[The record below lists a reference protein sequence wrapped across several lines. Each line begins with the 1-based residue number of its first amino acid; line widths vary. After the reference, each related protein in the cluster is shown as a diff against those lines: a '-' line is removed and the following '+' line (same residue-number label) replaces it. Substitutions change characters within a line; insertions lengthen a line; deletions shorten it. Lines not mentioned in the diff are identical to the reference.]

1 MARPENI
8 FITDSIQIKTTP
20 EEIFGFLTGI
30 VDDETYRAW
39 HREDHVSF
47 QWLEGEP
54 WAVGSIARAGEY
66 MHGKVHTLK
75 FVVTDVE
82 PNKRIVYAPV
92 SRLLRKFTPYNEFLI
107 EQDGDGCLFTATVTY
122 SLGRIG
128 RALFGKLIDKGM
140 FGAKRHMKEEG
151 ENLKALLEKKK

>member
-1 MARPENI
+1 MALLEDV
-8 FITDSIQIKTTP
+8 FITDSIRIKTTP
-20 EEIFGFLTGI
+20 EEIFSFLTGI

-39 HREDHVSF
+39 HRDDHVSF
-47 QWLEGEP
+47 RWLEGEP

-107 EQDGDGCLFTATVTY
+107 EKDRDGCLFTASVTY
-122 SLGRIG
+122 RLGRIG
-128 RALFGKLIDKGM
+128 NALFVKFIDKGM
-140 FGAKRHMKEEG
+140 AGVKRHMKEEG
-151 ENLKALLEKKK
+151 ENLKALLESGK

>member
-1 MARPENI
+1 MALRENI
-8 FITDSIQIKTTP
+8 FITDSIRINTTP
-20 EEIFGFLTGI
+20 EKIFGFLTGI

-39 HREDHVSF
+39 HTEDHVSF

-75 FVVTDVE
+75 FIITDVE

-92 SRLLRKFTPYNEFLI
+92 SRLLRRFTPYNEFLI
-107 EQDGDGCLFTATVTY
+107 EQDGDHSLFTASVTY
-122 SLGRIG
+122 RMGRIG
-128 RALFGKLIDKGM
+128 KALFGKLIDKGF
-140 FGAKRHMKEEG
+140 FGVKRHMKEEG
-151 ENLKALLEKKK
+151 ENLKALLEGGK

>member
-1 MARPENI
+1 MALLEDVV
-8 FITDSIQIKTTP
+8 ITDSIRINAAP
-20 EEIFGFLTGI
+20 EAVFDFLTGI
-30 VDDETYRAW
+30 VDNETYRAW
-39 HREDHVSF
+39 HTEDHVSF

-82 PNKRIVYAPV
+82 PNKRIVYGPV

-107 EQDGDGCLFTATVTY
+107 EKDGDGCLFTASLTY
-122 SLGRIG
+122 RLGRIG
-128 RALFGKLIDKGM
+128 KMFLKKSIDKGF
-140 FGAKRHMKEEG
+140 FGVKKHMKEEG

>member
-1 MARPENI
+1 MARLKDV
-8 FITDSIQIKTTP
+8 FITDSIWIETTP

-39 HREDHVSF
+39 HRDDHVSF
-47 QWLEGEP
+47 RWLEGEP

-107 EQDGDGCLFTATVTY
+107 EKDRDGCLFTASVTY
-122 SLGRIG
+122 RLGRIG
-128 RALFGKLIDKGM
+128 NALFVKFIDKGM
-140 FGAKRHMKEEG
+140 AGVKRHMKEEG
-151 ENLKALLEKKK
+151 ENLKALLESGK

>member
-1 MARPENI
+1 MALREDVS
-8 FITDSIQIKTTP
+8 ITDSIRINTRP

-39 HREDHVSF
+39 HTEDHVSF

-75 FVVTDVE
+75 FIVTDVE
-82 PNKRIVYAPV
+82 PSKRIVFAPV
-92 SRLLRKFTPYNEFLI
+92 SRLLRTFTPYNEFLI
-107 EQDGDGCLFTATVTY
+107 EKDGDGCLFSATVTY
-122 SLGRIG
+122 RLGRILN
-128 RALFGKLIDKGM
+128 ALLVKFMVMAGVKK
-140 FGAKRHMKEEG
+140 HMKEEG
-151 ENLKALLEKKK
+151 ENLKALLEKEK